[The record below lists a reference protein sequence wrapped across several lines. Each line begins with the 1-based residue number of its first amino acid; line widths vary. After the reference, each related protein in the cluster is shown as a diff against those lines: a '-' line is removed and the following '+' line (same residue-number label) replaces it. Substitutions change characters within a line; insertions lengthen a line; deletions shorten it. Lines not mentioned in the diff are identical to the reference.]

1 MSKFVPFSEPF
12 EWFDVWLDEAKKDE
26 PDNHNAVA
34 VATSTP
40 DGHPSV
46 RMVLLKG
53 HDEQGFVFYTNFESR
68 KGEELVSNMNA
79 AMLFH
84 WKSSNRQIRI
94 EGRVEVVS
102 DQEADAYFDSR
113 PRVSKIGSWASAQSR
128 PLEGRLE
135 FEALIAKYTAKFG
148 VGSIPRPPQWSGF
161 RVIPDSFEFWED
173 RAFRLHDRQQ
183 FIVNEGRSGWDKQTL
198 FP

>member
-12 EWFDVWLDEAKKDE
+12 EWFDLWLTEAEKDE

-53 HDEQGFVFYTNFESR
+53 YTEQGFVFYTNFESR
-68 KGEELVSNMNA
+68 KGEELLGNMNA
-79 AMLFH
+79 ALLFH

-113 PRVSKIGSWASAQSR
+113 PRISKIGSWASAQSR

-135 FEALIAKYTAKFG
+135 FEALIAKYTAKFA

-173 RAFRLHDRQQ
+173 RQFRLHDRQQ
-183 FIVNEGRSGWDKQTL
+183 YLVNQGRSGWDKQTL

>member
-12 EWFDVWLDEAKKDE
+12 EWFDSWFAEAEKDE
-26 PDNHNAVA
+26 PENHNAVA
-34 VATSTP
+34 VATSTA
-40 DGHPSV
+40 DGRPSV
-46 RMVLLKG
+46 RMVLLKD
-53 HDEQGFVFYTNFESR
+53 HSEQGFVFYTNFESR
-68 KGEELVSNMNA
+68 KGEELLSNMNA

-94 EGRVEVVS
+94 EGRVKKVS
-102 DQEADAYFDSR
+102 DEEADAYFEGR
-113 PRVSKIGSWASAQSR
+113 PRLSQIGSWASAQSR

-148 VGSIPRPPQWSGF
+148 VGSVPRPPQWSGF

-173 RAFRLHDRQQ
+173 RQFRLHDRQQ
-183 FIVNEGRSGWDKQTL
+183 FIVDEGRSGWKKQTL